1 MKLRW
6 SRSRAGNWNGK
17 RGPYTLMVV
26 AYHVGEKEGWWV
38 HPKIPGFKS
47 QRVRTVYEGQ
57 NIGQGLFDAWLATI
71 DNN

>member
-1 MKLRW
+1 
-6 SRSRAGNWNGK
+6 
-17 RGPYTLMVV
+17 MVV